1 MRIRENGNAILE
13 MLLYMPSAFFLL
25 FVTGDL
31 GLRWVEQSA
40 LSSMIQTELR
50 EASVEHIKDSK
61 RRTVA
66 SIDPNAV
73 SARVFE
79 RIARRI
85 HQLQHKAIGQPQPYS
100 LVVEVLRVPVD
111 PSSGQLLRQNTSV
124 LAYRGDAAFSRS
136 QSYLATTHAKA
147 QPRVQPVLSAQKGH
161 SLQYEDELV
170 LLYVRVRTR
179 TQGFNSA
186 LIISVFGKWYE
197 AEEEVLY
204 EVLV

>member
-1 MRIRENGNAILE
+1 MMSREKGNAILE

-31 GLRWVEQSA
+31 GLRWVEQNA

-50 EASVEHIKDSK
+50 EASVQHVQGSE
-61 RRTVA
+61 RA
-66 SIDPNAV
+66 PIDANAV
-73 SARVFE
+73 SARMYE
-79 RIARRI
+79 RIAARI
-85 HQLQHKAIGQPQPYS
+85 HQLQHQAIGQPKPYS
-100 LVVEVLRVPVD
+100 LVVEVLRVPVN
-111 PSSGQLLRQNTSV
+111 PSTGKLVQQHTSV
-124 LAYRGDAAFSRS
+124 LAYRGDASFSRS
-136 QSYLATTHAKA
+136 QSYLATSDVSSLL
-147 QPRVQPVLSAQKGH
+147 RVQPALSAQKGY
-161 SLQYEDELV
+161 SLRYEDELV

-186 LIISVFGKWYE
+186 LILSVFGKWYE